1 MKKIDGGIIMDIS
14 AFIKPKNEV
23 IFVFDDQSI
32 HDALET
38 MEKSRYTSIP
48 ILSREGKY
56 VGTLTEG
63 DLLWEIKNSAEF
75 NIKKAE
81 KILVG
86 KMHRL
91 RDYESIHISANIDQL
106 ITKAS
111 NENFVPV
118 IDDHEL
124 FVGIVTRK
132 TLLDYFFEHNF
143 IVL

>member
-1 MKKIDGGIIMDIS
+1 MDIS
-14 AFIKPKNEV
+14 AFLKPKNEV
-23 IFVFDDQSI
+23 ILTYDDQSI

-48 ILSREGKY
+48 IISRDGRY

-63 DLLWEIKNSAEF
+63 DLLWEIKNTAQF

-86 KMHRL
+86 QMHRL
-91 RDYESIHISANIDQL
+91 RDYESIHISENIDQL
-106 ITKAS
+106 IIKAS

-118 IDDHEL
+118 INDSGL

>member
-1 MKKIDGGIIMDIS
+1 MDIS
-14 AFIKPKNEV
+14 AFLKPKNEV
-23 IFVFDDQSI
+23 ILIYDDQSI

-48 ILSREGKY
+48 IISRDGKY

-63 DLLWEIKNSAEF
+63 DLLWEIKNTALF

-86 KMHRL
+86 QMHRL
-91 RDYESIHISANIDQL
+91 RDYESIHISENIDQL
-106 ITKAS
+106 IIKAS

-118 IDDHEL
+118 INDSGL

>member
-1 MKKIDGGIIMDIS
+1 MDIS
-14 AFIKPKNEV
+14 SFIKPKNQV
-23 IFVFDDQSI
+23 ILVFDDQPI
-32 HDALET
+32 HEAIEI
-38 MEKSRYTSIP
+38 MEKSRFTSIP
-48 ILSREGKY
+48 IINRNGEY

-63 DLLWEIKNSAEF
+63 DLLWEIKNTAKF
-75 NIKKAE
+75 NINKAE

-86 KMHRL
+86 MMHRH
-91 RDYESIHISANIDQL
+91 RDYESIHIGANIDQL

-118 IDDHEL
+118 IDDHNQ

-132 TLLDYFFEHNF
+132 TLLDYFFDHKF

>member
-1 MKKIDGGIIMDIS
+1 MDIS
-14 AFIKPKNEV
+14 AFLKPKSEV
-23 IFVFDDQSI
+23 IFVYDDQSI

-48 ILSREGKY
+48 IISRDGRY
-56 VGTLTEG
+56 VGSLTEG
-63 DLLWEIKNSAEF
+63 DLLWEIKNVAQF

-81 KILVG
+81 KITVG
-86 KMHRL
+86 HMHRL
-91 RDYESIHISANIDQL
+91 RDYESIHISENIEQL
-106 ITKAS
+106 IIKAS

-118 IDDHEL
+118 VDDYGL

>member
-1 MKKIDGGIIMDIS
+1 MDIS
-14 AFIKPKNEV
+14 AFLKPMNEV
-23 IFVFDDQSI
+23 ILIYDDQSI

-48 ILSREGKY
+48 IISRDGRY

-63 DLLWEIKNSAEF
+63 DLLWEIKNTTQF

-86 KMHRL
+86 QMHRL
-91 RDYESIHISANIDQL
+91 RDYESIHISENIDQL
-106 ITKAS
+106 IIKAS

-118 IDDHEL
+118 INDAGL

>member
-1 MKKIDGGIIMDIS
+1 MDIS
-14 AFIKPKNEV
+14 AFLKPKNEV
-23 IFVFDDQSI
+23 ILIYDDQSI

-48 ILSREGKY
+48 IISRDGRY

-63 DLLWEIKNSAEF
+63 DLLWEIKNTAQF

-86 KMHRL
+86 QMHRL
-91 RDYESIHISANIDQL
+91 RDYESIHISENIDQL
-106 ITKAS
+106 IIKAS

-118 IDDHEL
+118 INDSGL